1 MAQRS
6 PIRSFLSVV
15 SSNQEVGQPSQNF
28 SAQASPRQSSGK
40 TIQFPDLGQSKR
52 SPQSPGKASV
62 RIPESLPVSLPPM
75 IASPVG
81 DRSRPNLFRD
91 PRLDSLPLNQ
101 NRSPR
106 PPQGSVTLPSSRA
119 SSRANSK
126 ANSRAN
132 SREGLSDVASA
143 TRPDVASATRRERA
157 PDVRS
162 SPRMSNRQ
170 SRSGDARPTRS
181 KSPQSQPV
189 REGFRPGDPER
200 ESPLRFKQPTS
211 QPRKPRKTK
220 PRRDRRL
227 SPLLSGVRLLIV
239 GVGLAAIAG
248 TLLSI
253 RDPDAQKVAGLSASG
268 DAVATESPNS
278 GNSGNVRVSKA
289 NALHLG
295 QEIVQLK
302 NEIETLSASYSQLT
316 PGVFFVDL
324 DNGAYLDMNGNNTFS
339 AASTIKV
346 PILIALFQEVDAGKI
361 RLDEPLTMQAEY
373 VAEGSGDMQDR
384 PVGTQYTVLETARKM
399 ITISDNTATNMLI
412 ARLGGQNVLNQRF
425 QSWGLASTQI
435 QNFLPDIQG
444 TNTTSPKDLVYLMAM
459 VEKGGLLSLR
469 SRDRVLD
476 IMQATENNS
485 LLPQGL
491 GDDATIAHKTGNIG
505 SVLADTGIVDM
516 PNGKRYLASVIVKR
530 PHDDPGASELIRQIS
545 QAAYQSFSGK
555 SGIAQNPARP

>member
-15 SSNQEVGQPSQNF
+15 SSHQEVGQPSQNF

-52 SPQSPGKASV
+52 SPQSPGKPSV

-75 IASPVG
+75 IASPVV

-106 PPQGSVTLPSSRA
+106 PPQGSVTLPSSRGN
-119 SSRANSK
+119 SR

-143 TRPDVASATRRERA
+143 TRPDGASAPLRERA
-157 PDVRS
+157 PDFRS

-170 SRSGDARPTRS
+170 SRSGDARPTRP

-211 QPRKPRKTK
+211 QQRKPRKTK
-220 PRRDRRL
+220 PRRNNRL

-278 GNSGNVRVSKA
+278 GNSGNFRVSKA

-373 VAEGSGDMQDR
+373 VAGGSGDMQDQ

-425 QSWGLASTQI
+425 QSWGLSSTQI

-444 TNTTSPKDLVYLMAM
+444 TNTTSPKDLVSLMAM

-505 SVLADTGIVDM
+505 SVLADTGIVDL

-530 PHDDPGASELIRQIS
+530 PHDDPAAQELIRQIS
-545 QAAYQSFSGK
+545 QAAYQSFGGK
-555 SGIAQNPARP
+555 SGIAQNPQSR

>member
-1 MAQRS
+1 VAQRS
-6 PIRSFLSVV
+6 SIRSFLSVV
-15 SSNQEVGQPSQNF
+15 SSNQEVGQLSGKF
-28 SAQASPRQSSGK
+28 SAQASSRQSSEK
-40 TIQFPDLGQSKR
+40 TIQFPDLGPTKR
-52 SPQSPGKASV
+52 SPQSSGKGSV
-62 RIPESLPVSLPPM
+62 RIPKSSPVSLPPM
-75 IASPVG
+75 IASPVS
-81 DRSRPNLFRD
+81 DRVRPNLFRD

-101 NRSPR
+101 NRSPK
-106 PPQGSVTLPSSRA
+106 PPQGSVTLPSSRTNT
-119 SSRANSK
+119 RQD
-126 ANSRAN
+126 
-132 SREGLSDVASA
+132 LSDSA
-143 TRPDVASATRRERA
+143 PEL
-157 PDVRS
+157 RS
-162 SPRMSNRQ
+162 SPRMSSRQ

-189 REGFRPGDPER
+189 RERFRPGDPER
-200 ESPLRFKQPTS
+200 ESPQKSRQPTDS
-211 QPRKPRKTK
+211 GQRKPRKTK
-220 PRRDRRL
+220 PRGEMPPARFANARL
-227 SPLLSGVRLLIV
+227 SALLSGVRLLIA

-253 RDPDAQKVAGLSASG
+253 RNPEAQKVAGLSASG
-268 DAVATESPNS
+268 DAVATDSPNS
-278 GNSGNVRVSKA
+278 GNSGNLRVNSL

-302 NEIETLSASYSQLT
+302 NEIQTLSASYSQLT

-324 DNGAYLDMNGNNTFS
+324 DTGAYMNLNGNNTFA

-373 VAEGSGDMQDR
+373 VAEGSGDMQDQ

-425 QSWGLASTQI
+425 QSWGLSSTQI

-491 GDDATIAHKTGNIG
+491 GNDATIAHKTGNIG

-530 PHDDPGASELIRQIS
+530 PHEDPTAQELIRQIS
-545 QAAYQSFSGK
+545 QAAYQSFGGK
-555 SGIAQNPARP
+555 SGIAQNPDRP

>member
-1 MAQRS
+1 MAQRY

-15 SSNQEVGQPSQNF
+15 SSSQEVGQPYEKF
-28 SAQASPRQSSGK
+28 SAQASSRQSAGK
-40 TIQFPDLGQSKR
+40 TIQFPDLGSSKR
-52 SPQSPGKASV
+52 SRVTPGRVSV
-62 RIPESLPVSLPPM
+62 KVQKSSPVSLPPV
-75 IASPVG
+75 IASPVA
-81 DRSRPNLFRD
+81 DRVRPNLLRD
-91 PRLDSLPLNQ
+91 PRLDSAIAPNQ
-101 NRSPR
+101 SASSR
-106 PPQGSVTLPSSRA
+106 PPQGSVTIPSSRGN
-119 SSRANSK
+119 SRANSRVNSR

-132 SREGLSDVASA
+132 SREGFSDRASSV
-143 TRPDVASATRRERA
+143 RP
-157 PDVRS
+157 
-162 SPRMSNRQ
+162 SPRMSSRQ
-170 SRSGDARPTRS
+170 NPSGDSAGTGS
-181 KSPQSQPV
+181 KAQNSQPV
-189 REGFRPGDPER
+189 RER
-200 ESPLRFKQPTS
+200 SPQKSRQPTS
-211 QPRKPRKTK
+211 QQRKQRKTK
-220 PRRDRRL
+220 PRREMPPARL
-227 SPLLSGVRLLIV
+227 ASARFSPLLSGVRLLIV

-253 RDPDAQKVAGLSASG
+253 RNPEAQNVAGLSASG
-268 DAVATESPNS
+268 DAVATGSPNS
-278 GNSGNVRVSKA
+278 GNSGNLRVNSL

-302 NEIETLSASYSQLT
+302 NEIQTLSASYSQLT

-324 DNGAYLDMNGNNTFS
+324 DTGAYLDMNGNNTFS

-373 VAEGSGDMQDR
+373 VAEGSGDMQDQ

-444 TNTTSPKDLVYLMAM
+444 TNTTSPKDLVSLMAM

-505 SVLADTGIVDM
+505 SVLADTGIVDL

-545 QAAYQSFSGK
+545 QAAYQSFRGK

>member
-15 SSNQEVGQPSQNF
+15 SSHQEIGQPSQNF

-119 SSRANSK
+119 NSRANSK
-126 ANSRAN
+126 ANSR
-132 SREGLSDVASA
+132 EGLS
-143 TRPDVASATRRERA
+143 ERA

-162 SPRMSNRQ
+162 SPRMSSRQ

-278 GNSGNVRVSKA
+278 GNSGNFRVSRA

-302 NEIETLSASYSQLT
+302 NEIQALSASYSQLT

-373 VAEGSGDMQDR
+373 VADGSGDMQDR

-425 QSWGLASTQI
+425 QSWGLASTQM

-545 QAAYQSFSGK
+545 QAAYQSFGGK

>member
-1 MAQRS
+1 MAQRY

-15 SSNQEVGQPSQNF
+15 SSNQEIGQSYEKF

-40 TIQFPDLGQSKR
+40 TIQFPDIGSKGR
-52 SPQSPGKASV
+52 SPQSPGKPSV
-62 RIPESLPVSLPPM
+62 RIPESSPVSLPPM
-75 IASPVG
+75 IPSPVV
-81 DRSRPNLFRD
+81 DRVRPNLLRD

-119 SSRANSK
+119 
-126 ANSRAN
+126 N
-132 SREGLSDVASA
+132 SREVWSDSA
-143 TRPDVASATRRERA
+143 ADF
-157 PDVRS
+157 RS
-162 SPRMSNRQ
+162 SPRMSSRQ

-181 KSPQSQPV
+181 KSPQRQPV
-189 REGFRPGDPER
+189 RQGFPLGDPER
-200 ESPLRFKQPTS
+200 ESPLRRFKQPNS
-211 QPRKPRKTK
+211 QQRKPRKTK
-220 PRRDRRL
+220 PRRNNRL

-268 DAVATESPNS
+268 DAMATGSPNS
-278 GNSGNVRVSKA
+278 GNPGHVRMSRA

-302 NEIETLSASYSQLT
+302 NEIQTLSASYSQLT

-324 DNGAYLDMNGNNTFS
+324 DNGAYLDMNANKTFS

-361 RLDEPLTMQAEY
+361 RLDELLTMQAEY
-373 VAEGSGDMQDR
+373 VAEGSGDMQDQ
-384 PVGTQYTVLETARKM
+384 PVGTQYTVLETAKKM

-425 QSWGLASTQI
+425 QSWGLSSTQI

-530 PHDDPGASELIRQIS
+530 PHDDPAAQELIRQIS
-545 QAAYQSFSGK
+545 QAAYQSFGGK
-555 SGIAQNPARP
+555 SGIAQNPNRQ

>member
-6 PIRSFLSVV
+6 TIPSFLSVV
-15 SSNQEVGQPSQNF
+15 SSNQEASQ
-28 SAQASPRQSSGK
+28 SPRQSSGK
-40 TIQFPDLGQSKR
+40 TIQFPDVGSSKR
-52 SPQSPGKASV
+52 SPQSPVKPSV
-62 RIPESLPVSLPPM
+62 RIAKSSPVTLPPQ
-75 IASPVG
+75 IASPVPS
-81 DRSRPNLFRD
+81 RLRPNLFPD

-106 PPQGSVTLPSSRA
+106 PPQGSVTLPTNRATSRA
-119 SSRANSK
+119 
-126 ANSRAN
+126 
-132 SREGLSDVASA
+132 GLSDAASEL
-143 TRPDVASATRRERA
+143 T
-157 PDVRS
+157 S
-162 SPRMSNRQ
+162 SPRMSSSQ
-170 SRSGDARPTRS
+170 SRARNVRPTRS
-181 KSPQSQPV
+181 KSPQSEV
-189 REGFRPGDPER
+189 RERLLPEEPQR
-200 ESPLRFKQPTS
+200 KSPQQSRQPTPN
-211 QPRKPRKTK
+211 QRKPRKSK

-227 SPLLSGVRLLIV
+227 SPLLSAVRLLIV

-253 RDPDAQKVAGLSASG
+253 RDPGTQNLAELSASSEVVP
-268 DAVATESPNS
+268 DSSNS
-278 GNSGNVRVSKA
+278 GHFRISRA

-302 NEIETLSASYSQLT
+302 NEIQTLSAAYAQLT

-324 DNGAYLDMNGNNTFS
+324 DTGAYLDVNANNTFS

-346 PILIALFQEVDAGKI
+346 PILIALFQDVDAGKI

-373 VAEGSGDMQDR
+373 VAGGSGDMQDQ
-384 PVGTQYTVLETARKM
+384 PVGTEYTVLETARKM

-412 ARLGGQNVLNQRF
+412 ARLGGQNALNQRF
-425 QSWGLASTQI
+425 QSWGLSSTQI
-435 QNFLPDIQG
+435 QNFLPDTQG

-491 GDDATIAHKTGNIG
+491 GKDATIAHKTGNIG
-505 SVLADTGIVDM
+505 SVLADTGIVDL
-516 PNGKRYLASVIVKR
+516 PNGKRYLASIIVKR
-530 PHDDPGASELIRQIS
+530 PYDDPAAQELIRQIS

-555 SGIAQNPARP
+555 SGVAQNPARPYTP